1 MYVFHSEGLNLYVTD
16 KFVELSLS
24 RTGEQCLSAAGENG
38 CGHRN
43 LPGQKWHSKGEMHM
57 EVKTGKC

>member
-1 MYVFHSEGLNLYVTD
+1 LYVFD

-24 RTGEQCLSAAGENG
+24 RTGEQCVSAAVENG

-43 LPGQKWHSKGEMHM
+43 LPGQKWHSKEEMDM
-57 EVKTGKC
+57 EVKIGKC